1 MSKTNKAQA
10 FAQAVKDATQVLR
23 FEHWLR
29 FYFLKEKDGKLVY
42 EIPEAMVD
50 DVRLKFP
57 NLQGLV
63 DILNN
68 EETDQERSTT
78 TVCTFMA
85 ARLDGQAHPE
95 GVISQVFD
103 SPGFKIEMYLFS
115 LWNQSH
121 EGLLEQ
127 EERDFTEWERLYA
140 EWRASEQVKAYEAK
154 LVLSPGQKGTA
165 RTQ

>member
-1 MSKTNKAQA
+1 MRAKSKAQD

-29 FYFLKEKDGKLVY
+29 FYYLKDKDGKLVY
-42 EIPEAMVD
+42 EIPEEMQTR
-50 DVRLKFP
+50 VREQHP

-63 DILNN
+63 DVLHN

-78 TVCTFMA
+78 TVCAFVA

-95 GVISQVFD
+95 GVMAAVFD
-103 SPGFKIEMYLFS
+103 SPAFKIEMYLFS

-121 EGLLEQ
+121 EGLLDQ
-127 EERDFTEWERLYA
+127 EERDFSEWERLFA
-140 EWRASEQVKAYEAK
+140 EWRQSEQVKAYEAK
-154 LVLSPGQKGTA
+154 LVLSPGQKGSGA
-165 RTQ
+165 TQ